1 MNEQLEPFRTKKVK
15 YLRISYSEEKDEVA
29 KMWFQL
35 YSATLRDI
43 RHTCHEKVDSVVS
56 FVGGGESVDRQKV
69 VFDWSNLCPTN
80 PLISAYELNF

>member
-1 MNEQLEPFRTKKVK
+1 M
-15 YLRISYSEEKDEVA
+15 SYSDEKDEVA

-56 FVGGGESVDRQKV
+56 FVGGGESVDRQKW
-69 VFDWSNLCPTN
+69 F
-80 PLISAYELNF
+80 LIEVISVQLTH